1 MRRETLDLLTRIG
14 FWIVLAL
21 TAGGVAVQT
30 AILLQR
36 RRARVANTF
45 PRRWTS
51 AQCRSVGRFRVWA
64 GLSLIPLWA
73 LLIWLARWPVGT
85 RDAVPLCLLLLMT
98 QIWLSLLTPH
108 DWDKQETVRN
118 FSLVMAMLVGSWSLM
133 LVVTVWFFLR
143 S

>member
-1 MRRETLDLLTRIG
+1 MRRETFELITRIG
-14 FWIVLAL
+14 FWVLLTL

-30 AILLQR
+30 AILLRR

-51 AQCRSVGRFRVWA
+51 AQCRSVERFRVWA

-73 LLIWLARWPVGT
+73 LLIWLARWPVGV
-85 RDAVPLCLLLLMT
+85 RDAVSLCLLLLMT

-108 DWDKQETVRN
+108 DWDKQETVKN
-118 FSLVMAMLVGSWSLM
+118 FSLVMAMLVGSWTLM
-133 LVVTVWFFLR
+133 LAVATWSLLR
-143 S
+143 P